1 MKVKELIEQ
10 LKMYDENTE
19 VCIEYR
25 EVDVYQSEIIS
36 EYNSVSVVEKKND
49 IYYDSK
55 GNECSGLFVSL
66 VN

>member
-1 MKVKELIEQ
+1 MKIKELIER
-10 LKMYDENTE
+10 LREYDENTE

-25 EVDVYQSEIIS
+25 EVDVYQSKIIS
-36 EYNSVSVVEKKND
+36 EYDSVSVVEKKND
-49 IYYDSK
+49 IYYDAK

>member
-1 MKVKELIEQ
+1 MKVKELIER

-36 EYNSVSVVEKKND
+36 EYNSVSVVKKKND
-49 IYYDSK
+49 IYYDSN
-55 GNECSGLFVSL
+55 GNECRGLFVSL